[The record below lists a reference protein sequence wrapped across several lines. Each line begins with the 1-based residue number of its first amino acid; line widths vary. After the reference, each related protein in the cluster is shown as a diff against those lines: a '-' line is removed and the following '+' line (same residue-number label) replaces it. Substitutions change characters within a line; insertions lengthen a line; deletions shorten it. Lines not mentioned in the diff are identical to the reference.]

1 MKAHLIYFDGRGL
14 GESIRLILSTVGI
27 EFEETY
33 LQDAAHV
40 ERLRQAGDLL
50 FMQVPMLEIDGMKLV
65 QTNAIIRY
73 IARKYAMYGK
83 TLEQKTRIDV
93 LYDGARDF
101 IMKFVYIGW
110 NKGKEDDSKSVKEN
124 AVPRYLP
131 VFEKELSKTSSGY
144 FVGDDLSMADLAVL
158 ESLLYCDDYFP
169 AVLEDYPKLKEFKDR
184 LSSLPRIKAFL
195 NGPQRKG
202 KTTEEY
208 ILHCRKV
215 WGWI

>member
-1 MKAHLIYFDGRGL
+1 MKK
-14 GESIRLILSTVGI
+14 ESV
-27 EFEETY
+27 
-33 LQDAAHV
+33 
-40 ERLRQAGDLL
+40 AGDLL

-73 IARKYAMYGK
+73 IARKYDMYGK

-101 IMKFVYIGW
+101 IMKFLNIGW
-110 NKGKEDDSKSVKEN
+110 NKSMEEDSKDVKEN

-131 VFEKELSKTSSGY
+131 VLEKELCGTSSGY
-144 FVGDDLSMADLAVL
+144 LVGDDLSMADLAVL

-184 LSSLPRIKAFL
+184 LSSLPRIRAFL
-195 NGPQRKG
+195 NGPQRKR
-202 KTTEEY
+202 KLTEED
-208 ILHCRKV
+208 ILHGKKV
-215 WGWI
+215 LAWLYQ